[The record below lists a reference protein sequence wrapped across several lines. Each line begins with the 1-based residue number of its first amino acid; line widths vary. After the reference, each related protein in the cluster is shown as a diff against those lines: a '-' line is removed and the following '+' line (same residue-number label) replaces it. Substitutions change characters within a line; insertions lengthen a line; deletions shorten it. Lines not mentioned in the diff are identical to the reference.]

1 MLRMVETFSGI
12 GAQAKALSN
21 IKQNYGLDFEILK
34 TADWDINAI
43 IAYDLIHNKQTKS
56 VYDSMSKEDLLKF
69 LKPYTLST
77 DGKTPAT
84 QEAIERLDINVL
96 RKLCKAIDNSK
107 NLVSVTD
114 IHGKDLPNDMNIL
127 TYSFPCQDLSIAR
140 AWHGSSGGID
150 KNANNRSSMLWQIER
165 ILKER
170 KKENLEMPRFLL
182 MENVRNI
189 QSKEHEEN
197 FAKWRDSL
205 EKLGYFNHVY
215 RLNAK
220 DFGIPQN
227 RVRVYMVSFL
237 VDKDEKLEQKIEQ
250 YIKTHDLENL
260 EYVKT
265 LNIRNKNLKDLL
277 CVDYSDPIYKHEA
290 DVNQIHNTKS
300 RRYICKN
307 NALLFDGN
315 SYMNLVPTITT
326 KQDRH
331 PNSGVIKY
339 SHHMKGKCDF
349 RYLTP
354 RECFILMGFDEQDFQ
369 ILLDNNFKSNKTR
382 MFFSDSKLIK
392 MAGNSIVVP
401 VLEEIFKQINFVND
415 NIYPD
420 KDIKK

>member
-1 MLRMVETFSGI
+1 MLKMVETFSGI
-12 GAQAKALSN
+12 GAQAKALAN
-21 IKQNYGLDFEILK
+21 IKRDYGLDFEILK

-43 IAYDLIHNKQTKS
+43 IAYDFIHNEQKESDYDNMTKI
-56 VYDSMSKEDLLKF
+56 ELLNI
-69 LKPYTLST
+69 LQPYTLST
-77 DGKTPAT
+77 DGKKPAS
-84 QEAIERLDINVL
+84 QETIERLDISVL

-114 IHGKDLPNDMNIL
+114 IRGEDLPNDMNIL

-150 KNANNRSSMLWQIER
+150 RNANNRSSMLWQIER

-170 KKENLEMPRFLL
+170 TEKKLKLPRFLL

-189 QSKEHEEN
+189 QSKKHNDN
-197 FAKWRDSL
+197 FKKWCKSL
-205 EKLGYFNHVY
+205 EDLGYYNHVY
-215 RLNAK
+215 RLNSK

-227 RVRVYMVSFL
+227 RVRVYMISCL
-237 VDKDEKLEQKIEQ
+237 IDKNENLREKINN
-250 YIKTHDLENL
+250 YFNTHDLTDL
-260 EYVKT
+260 SYIKT

-277 CVDYSDPIYKHEA
+277 RVDYSNPLYKHEA

-307 NALLFDGN
+307 NALIYDGN
-315 SYMNLVPTITT
+315 NYIKLVPTITT

-339 SHHMKGKCDF
+339 SHHVKGKCDF

-354 RECFILMGFDEQDFQ
+354 RECFVLMGFDEQDFQ
-369 ILLDNNFKSNKTR
+369 ILLDNNFKYNKKN

-401 VLEEIFKQINFVND
+401 VLEEIFKQINFIND
-415 NIYPD
+415 NIYPQN
-420 KDIKK
+420 K